1 MNLDVDGWQSLA
13 PAQQRRQPEALLPY
27 VNPERGALGF
37 TACVLL
43 PNSAAEVAAVLREAQ
58 AANRALVLSAGR
70 TGLVEAQRPEG
81 ETVLSL
87 EKLNRII
94 SIDPSAQRAEVE
106 AAVPVD
112 SLNAQLAEHG
122 LVWPMEMGSTSAATV
137 GACVANGSAGANAVC
152 YGTAAH
158 LCETAHGLWAD
169 GSETGSQ
176 AGPQWLAPAPQVLAI
191 DSAAP
196 DVQQGLIGTQGVLGV
211 ITHLTLRLYR
221 LPAQREAALIPV
233 PDMPAAMRVL
243 ALARD
248 VFGTDVEEFEFISA
262 SAMALVRAM
271 HGLDFRWPFERDPQA
286 SFYLLLQVKSEDA
299 GEDLAAHLYS
309 FLAETLHQPDD
320 ALGYAP
326 LKALKRIRH
335 SITEASNHAMKSLGG
350 GRLAF
355 DTATPV
361 EVFGDYLAA
370 LEAALGQQY
379 PEVRFVAFG
388 HAGVGGAHLHL
399 LGTREQPVGAHAEAL
414 VKLVFDVTQAHRGT
428 FSAEHG
434 VGSKWGAAFA
444 ERAHPQVVAELIAA
458 KRARDPAHILNPR
471 SFGLDQLVRCA

>member
-1 MNLDVDGWQSLA
+1 MTKGPRDKQM
-13 PAQQRRQPEALLPY
+13 
-27 VNPERGALGF
+27 
-37 TACVLL
+37 
-43 PNSAAEVAAVLREAQ
+43 
-58 AANRALVLSAGR
+58 
-70 TGLVEAQRPEG
+70 
-81 ETVLSL
+81 
-87 EKLNRII
+87 
-94 SIDPSAQRAEVE
+94 SIDEVVAELS
-106 AAVPVD
+106 D
-112 SLNAQLAEHG
+112 SMTIG
-122 LVWPMEMGSTSAATV
+122 IGGW
-137 GACVANGSAGANAVC
+137 
-152 YGTAAH
+152 
-158 LCETAHGLWAD
+158 
-169 GSETGSQ
+169 
-176 AGPQWLAPAPQVLAI
+176 GPRRKP
-191 DSAAP
+191 
-196 DVQQGLIGTQGVLGV
+196 
-211 ITHLTLRLYR
+211 
-221 LPAQREAALIPV
+221 
-233 PDMPAAMRVL
+233 
-243 ALARD
+243 
-248 VFGTDVEEFEFISA
+248 
-262 SAMALVRAM
+262 MALVRAM
-271 HGLDFRWPFERDPQA
+271 HGLDFRWPFERNPQA

-309 FLAETLHQPDD
+309 FLTETLHQPDD

-399 LGTREQPVGAHAEAL
+399 LGTREQPVAAHAEAL